1 MGTRLTDAEL
11 AAFVA
16 SVRIAS
22 DDPHQDFGD
31 VGFVFEDLE
40 DHLVLEELV
49 AARKVIAA
57 VRAAERKWLHL
68 LWPGLP
74 HLPHLRVPPACL
86 HDEGRVLDVA
96 LAEYDRLFVNGPG

>member
-40 DHLVLEELV
+40 DHLVLEELL

-57 VRAAERKWLHL
+57 VRAAERKS
-68 LWPGLP
+68 
-74 HLPHLRVPPACL
+74 CL